1 MNRDRSFTAALA
13 CAALLAIAAPAHA
26 GMPVIDIANLIQAVE
41 NVLDQAASLEN
52 EASQI
57 EGLEQQ
63 LQSINGVRGLA
74 NIANNPLLHD
84 YIPAA
89 APRILQDVSTLGTSG
104 LAGTGRVLRDAR
116 MIYDC
121 ENVPAGQSQVACQ
134 AQLGLPY
141 QQKGFF
147 QDAAQVAS
155 QRMDQINALLQQAA
169 TTQDP
174 KAAQEI
180 QARISGEAAMLAHE
194 LTLIQLQAAQAQA
207 DDRINASRAAE
218 AMQQTTT
225 RTGHVADFVKLQP

>member
-1 MNRDRSFTAALA
+1 MNRRYTLAAALSS
-13 CAALLAIAAPAHA
+13 AAMFAAAGPAHA
-26 GMPVIDIANLIQAVE
+26 GMPVIDVATLIQAVQ
-41 NVLDQAASLEN
+41 NILDQASSLEN

-57 EGLEQQ
+57 ERLEQQ

-121 ENVPAGQSQVACQ
+121 ENVPAGPSQVACQ

-147 QDAAQVAS
+147 QDAAQAVS
-155 QRMDQINALLQQAA
+155 Y
-169 TTQDP
+169 T
-174 KAAQEI
+174 
-180 QARISGEAAMLAHE
+180 H
-194 LTLIQLQAAQAQA
+194 LTLPTKA
-207 DDRINASRAAE
+207 
-218 AMQQTTT
+218 
-225 RTGHVADFVKLQP
+225 